1 MPIGGFNINK
11 IVIHNVS
18 ASTAGQKLLG
28 WTSVPPPG
36 HGCLY
41 RMLFRVTI
49 CTPTTGV
56 AGAATQQCRVTYSME
71 DPNVVGNE
79 GSCVPSGS
87 FVIDS
92 SGAYSSVAAER
103 GKINVASSIITY
115 PVKGFK
121 VDTSASTC
129 NPCYDPFILTPSSAY
144 TIWYGAY

>member
-1 MPIGGFNINK
+1 MPIGGFNTNK
-11 IVIHNVS
+11 IVIRNVS

-36 HGCLY
+36 DGCSY
-41 RMLFRVTI
+41 RLFFWITI
-49 CTPTTGV
+49 CAPTTGV
-56 AGAATQQCRVTYSME
+56 AGAVTQQCRVTYSME

-92 SGAYSSVAAER
+92 SGAYSSVAATQ
-103 GKINVASSIITY
+103 GKIRIAGSSITY

-129 NPCYDPFILTPSSAY
+129 TPCYDPSILTPSSAY